1 MSFDPNDFAGETRED
16 YHADLA
22 RIDALDAA
30 VKTLAADL
38 ARIEAERDE
47 AIEREALSA
56 SPVIQALEG
65 FTRGYAAAYRLPK
78 EAA

>member
-22 RIDALDAA
+22 RIASA
-30 VKTLAADL
+30 
-38 ARIEAERDE
+38 EA
-47 AIEREALSA
+47 EREALSA
-56 SPVIQALEG
+56 EPASIVIEALEG
-65 FTRGYAAAYRLPK
+65 FTRGYAIAYRLPE

>member
-1 MSFDPNDFAGETRED
+1 MFDPNDFAGETRED
-16 YHADLA
+16 YH
-22 RIDALDAA
+22 
-30 VKTLAADL
+30 ADL